1 MTHDIFEAIK
11 MGDKIVLMNEGR
23 LVQYDTPT
31 NLLYRPKNEFVENF
45 VGADRAIKKA
55 LEEIAQRRQSE

>member
-1 MTHDIFEAIK
+1 

-31 NLLYRPKNEFVENF
+31 DLLYRPKNEFVANF